1 MNITGVVLATVVVSV
16 IGILVGLMLGFVGAK
31 FKVKVNEK
39 EVAVRELLPGNNCG
53 ACGYAGCD
61 GLAAAIANGTAPVNA
76 CPVGGSSVANAIS
89 EVMGVETQEKEKQV
103 AFVKCTGPCEKTKI
117 QYHYYGIADCKKA
130 AVVPGGGEK
139 ACNYG
144 CMGYGSCVK
153 VCEFDAIHIVDGVAV
168 VDKEKCV
175 ACGKCIS
182 TCPNHLIE
190 LIPYQEQYM
199 VGCNINDKGKAVKE
213 VCEAGCIGC
222 MLCTKVCETGAITV
236 KDNLAHIDTSKCT
249 NCGKCAEKCPVKVIQ
264 KR

>member
-103 AFVKCTGPCEKTKI
+103 AFV
-117 QYHYYGIADCKKA
+117 
-130 AVVPGGGEK
+130 
-139 ACNYG
+139 
-144 CMGYGSCVK
+144 
-153 VCEFDAIHIVDGVAV
+153 
-168 VDKEKCV
+168 
-175 ACGKCIS
+175 
-182 TCPNHLIE
+182 
-190 LIPYQEQYM
+190 
-199 VGCNINDKGKAVKE
+199 
-213 VCEAGCIGC
+213 
-222 MLCTKVCETGAITV
+222 
-236 KDNLAHIDTSKCT
+236 
-249 NCGKCAEKCPVKVIQ
+249 
-264 KR
+264 